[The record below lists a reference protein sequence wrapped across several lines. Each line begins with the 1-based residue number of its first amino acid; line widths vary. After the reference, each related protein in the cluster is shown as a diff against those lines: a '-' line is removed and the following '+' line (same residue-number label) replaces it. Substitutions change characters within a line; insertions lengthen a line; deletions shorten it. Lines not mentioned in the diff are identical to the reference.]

1 MHIPVLKEK
10 VIEYL
15 APKPNEHFIDCTV
28 GQGGHALAILEK
40 TKPKGK
46 VLGIDQ
52 DSAYLSQLRQTV
64 KTEYKA
70 YKNRLILV
78 EGNFAHIKDIA
89 RQEKFKKVKG
99 ILFDL
104 GFSSWHIE
112 ESKRGFSFQKQEP
125 LDMRYSLSNLVTA
138 EKIVNYWSRADIER
152 ILKEY
157 GEEQFSKEISQAI
170 AEHRAQTP
178 IVKTTQL
185 VNIIQKA
192 TPTWYHRKKAHP
204 ATKTFQALRIAVNR
218 ELDNI
223 KQALPQAVELLDPNG
238 RIATISFH
246 SLEDR
251 IVKNFFKTHPLL
263 SMVTKKPI
271 TASYQEQRT
280 NPRSRS
286 AKLRIASKL
295 PTRNT

>member
-28 GQGGHALAILEK
+28 GQGGHSLAILER
-40 TKPKGK
+40 TSPRGK

-52 DSAYLSQLRQTV
+52 DSVFLSQLQ
-64 KTEYKA
+64 KTLQKEYR
-70 YKNRLILV
+70 NRLILA
-78 EGNFAHIKDIA
+78 EGNFAHITDIA
-89 RQEKFKKVKG
+89 HREKFRPVHG

-104 GFSSWHIE
+104 GFSSLHIE

-125 LDMRYSLSNLVTA
+125 LDMRYSVSNPVTA
-138 EKIVNYWSRADIER
+138 EKIVNYWSKTDIER
-152 ILKEY
+152 ILREY
-157 GEEQFSKEISQAI
+157 GEEQFSKEIAQAI
-170 AEHRAQTP
+170 AEQRAHTP

-185 VNIIQKA
+185 VKVIQEA
-192 TPTWYHRKKAHP
+192 TPGWYHRKRVHP
-204 ATKTFQALRIAVNR
+204 ATKTFQALRIAVNN
-218 ELDNI
+218 ELENI
-223 KQALPQAVELLDPNG
+223 KEALPQAAELIEPNG
-238 RIATISFH
+238 RIAVISFH

-251 IVKNFFKTHPLL
+251 IVKNFFKTHPSL

-271 TASYQEQRT
+271 TSSVQEQKA

-286 AKLRIASKL
+286 AKLRVAIKL
-295 PTRNT
+295 PAHNT

>member
-15 APKPNEHFIDCTV
+15 APKPNEHFIDCTI

-40 TKPKGK
+40 TGPKGK

-52 DSAYLSQLRQTV
+52 DSAFLSQLRQTIQ
-64 KTEYKA
+64 KE
-70 YKNRLILV
+70 YKNRLLLA
-78 EGNFAHIKDIA
+78 EGNFAHITTIA
-89 RQEKFKKVKG
+89 QQEKFRPVHG

-104 GFSSWHIE
+104 GFSSLHIE

-125 LDMRYSLSNLVTA
+125 LDMRYSLSNPVTA
-138 EKIVNYWSRADIER
+138 EKIVNYWSKTDIER

-170 AEHRAQTP
+170 AEQRSQTP

-185 VNIIQKA
+185 VNIIQDA
-192 TPTWYHRKKAHP
+192 TPKWYHRKRVHP
-204 ATKTFQALRIAVNR
+204 ATKTFQALRIAVNN
-218 ELDNI
+218 ELENI
-223 KQALPQAVELLDPNG
+223 KEALPQAVELLEPNG
-238 RIATISFH
+238 KIAVISFH

-251 IVKNFFKTHPLL
+251 IVKNFFKTHPYL
-263 SMVTKKPI
+263 SMITKKPI
-271 TASYQEQRT
+271 TPSSLEQKA

-295 PTRNT
+295 PTHNT

>member
-15 APKPNEHFIDCTV
+15 APKPNEHFIDCTI
-28 GQGGHALAILEK
+28 GQGGHALSILEK
-40 TKPKGK
+40 TGPKGK

-52 DSAYLSQLRQTV
+52 DSVFLSQLRQTIQ
-64 KTEYKA
+64 KE
-70 YKNRLILV
+70 YKNRLLLA
-78 EGNFAHIKDIA
+78 EGNFAHITTIA
-89 RQEKFKKVKG
+89 QQEKFKPVHG

-104 GFSSWHIE
+104 GFSSLHIE

-125 LDMRYSLSNLVTA
+125 LDMRYSLSNPITA
-138 EKIVNYWSRADIER
+138 EKIVNYWSKTDIER

-170 AEHRAQTP
+170 AEHRSQTP

-185 VNIIQKA
+185 VKIIQEA
-192 TPTWYHRKKAHP
+192 TPKWYHKKKVHP
-204 ATKTFQALRIAVNR
+204 ATKTFQALRIAVNS
-218 ELDNI
+218 ELENI
-223 KQALPQAVELLDPNG
+223 KEALPQAVELLEPNG
-238 RIATISFH
+238 RIAVISFH

-251 IVKNFFKTHPLL
+251 IVKNFFKTHPSL
-263 SMVTKKPI
+263 SMITKKPI
-271 TASYQEQRT
+271 TPSLQEQKA

-295 PTRNT
+295 PTHNT